1 MVKVIDM
8 QLIRYINIFSK
19 ITKIEAKHC
28 FKYNNQII
36 FLVNKSVVS
45 KAIGKDA
52 DNVKKMNRIIGRKIK
67 IISLPSKEEKEI
79 ISFTEKLLSPI
90 ELNKIE
96 LKKDILFID
105 ASRINKATL
114 IGRNRLKEKE
124 LSKIIKDIFGF
135 ELKIG

>member
-1 MVKVIDM
+1 M
-8 QLIRYINIFSK
+8 QFIRYINIFNK

-36 FLVNKSVVS
+36 FLVAKSAVS

-52 DNVKKMNRIIGRKIK
+52 ENVKKINKIIGKKIK
-67 IISLPSKEEKEI
+67 IISLPSKDEKEVVN
-79 ISFTEKLLSPI
+79 FVEKLLNPI
-90 ELNKIE
+90 ELNKVE
-96 LKKDILFID
+96 LKKEMLLID

-114 IGRNRLKEKE
+114 IGRDRLKEKE
-124 LSKIIKDIFGF
+124 LSKIIKDIFGY

>member
-1 MVKVIDM
+1 M

>member
-1 MVKVIDM
+1 M

-36 FLVNKSVVS
+36 FLVNKSAVS

-52 DNVKKMNRIIGRKIK
+52 DNVKKINRIIGRKIK